1 MRHKRVKLIAVIL
14 LGLGLTGLRAQNTMS
29 ASGGNASGSGGTV
42 TYSVGQVGYTTLNG
56 TSGSV
61 AQGVQQPYEISVI
74 SGLEAA
80 RDISL
85 MVSAFPNPATEY
97 LTLEVKDYPLSAL
110 SYRLFDMDGKL
121 VEAKKI
127 ESNQTN
133 IAMNNLVPASYL
145 LLVIEDNT
153 EVKSFKVV
161 KN

>member
-14 LGLGLTGLRAQNTMS
+14 LGLGLTGLRAQNTVS

-80 RDISL
+80 REISL

-145 LLVIEDNT
+145 LLVIEGNT